1 MKKEE
6 KITEL
11 LSKPELTEQLKA
23 CRDADKIRDL
33 AKENDIEI
41 SKPVNVT
48 ACHDFLSN
56 PPYPLLFSSRL
67 RTE

>member
-23 CRDADKIRDL
+23 CRDADKNQRSGKKRTIL
-33 AKENDIEI
+33 KYQ
-41 SKPVNVT
+41 
-48 ACHDFLSN
+48 N
-56 PPYPLLFSSRL
+56 P
-67 RTE
+67 